1 MLTRRALTVLTCVVA
16 LFWNEIFNNRPR
28 GQQIGHAPIEVQVL
42 RPPTPTVALGR
53 THLVYELHL
62 TNFGSSAVGLEQ
74 IDVLDGE
81 RTVLANW
88 SGRQLWQQI
97 RLVGQAEAA
106 AATTDSVQ
114 PGQRAIAHLWIT
126 LQPGATSPAVLVHRL
141 TIAHGAAERETI
153 TTTELTLPAA
163 ASPIAPP
170 VGGGPWVAVRG
181 PSNTSGHRL
190 SLVTLEGRAR
200 VPQRFA
206 VDWTLLGEDGLLFRG
221 DRTDVANWYAYGA
234 PVYVAATGIV
244 ALVRDGSPDRPAFG
258 AAPPAV
264 MAAANAPGN
273 VVVIGIGQGRF
284 ATYAHLKPGS
294 LRVAK
299 GNRVVEGQLLAQIG
313 NSGNTL
319 GPHLH
324 FHVSD
329 AVEPLGGEGLPFAL
343 QSFELAGR
351 IASLTALLAGS
362 AWTPNAAQ
370 PARAVSGEMPLE
382 NMVVRF
388 RRDGSDR

>member
-1 MLTRRALTVLTCVVA
+1 VCLA

-163 ASPIAPP
+163 ASPIALP

-284 ATYAHLKPGS
+284 ATYAHLKSGS

-299 GNRVVEGQLLAQIG
+299 GDRVVEGQLLAQIG

-362 AWTPNAAQ
+362 A
-370 PARAVSGEMPLE
+370 
-382 NMVVRF
+382 
-388 RRDGSDR
+388 